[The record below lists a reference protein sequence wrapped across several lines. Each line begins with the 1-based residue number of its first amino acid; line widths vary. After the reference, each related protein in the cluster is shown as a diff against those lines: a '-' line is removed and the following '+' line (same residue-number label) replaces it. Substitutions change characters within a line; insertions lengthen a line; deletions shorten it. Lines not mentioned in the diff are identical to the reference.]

1 LSWKCRKQNQ
11 KTIFRVPL
19 ISSTNEDS
27 WEDFFGIDFA
37 NGGQEVLSEGEHQ
50 LKIEIR
56 PYLKLTEVLTG
67 NIIAEGQIKIIV
79 PVIKIDEKQVKVQS
93 IKPTKDWKI
102 STEKIDIAK
111 IEDLNRKIA
120 SHFI

>member
-19 ISSTNEDS
+19 ISSTNED
-27 WEDFFGIDFA
+27 FGKISLNRFFA

-67 NIIAEGQIKIIV
+67 NIIAEGQIKLLF
-79 PVIKIDEKQVKVQS
+79 Q
-93 IKPTKDWKI
+93 
-102 STEKIDIAK
+102 
-111 IEDLNRKIA
+111 
-120 SHFI
+120 